1 MLGRLFRKRERRMFS
16 ARLMPVEVS
25 LEVASN
31 QRLLDAALEQGI
43 AFPHS
48 CRVGGCGTCRCRLL
62 EGEVKEHTDTSYLL
76 SADEIAEGTILACQS
91 TPRGDVVI
99 EVPGLTLEESVG
111 PQVACTGRVSAI
123 DRLGRDVIRLELE
136 LEQDVDYRAGQFA
149 QLSVPGIVNQP
160 RSYSFST
167 GPDERRSERSVAF
180 DIRVLP
186 DGVFSGWLGGSAAV
200 GDKVDYEGPRG
211 SFYLRPSGAPIL
223 GVVGGTGLGPLL
235 AMIEELVGRSQSRD
249 AILLV
254 GARSPEAF
262 YGLDILET
270 LQRRFPAR
278 LDVWPVV
285 SEADSEWSGRRG
297 LVTEHIAG
305 VPRLHEHHA
314 YLCGP
319 PGMIDAAVPILTAAG
334 VSNIHYDKF
343 LDTSGL

>member
-1 MLGRLFRKRERRMFS
+1 MFR

-25 LEVASN
+25 LEVASD
-31 QRLLDAALEQGI
+31 QRLLDAALEQGV

-62 EGEVKEHTDTSYLL
+62 EGDVKEHTDTSYLL
-76 SADEIAEGTILACQS
+76 SADEIADGTILACQS
-91 TPRGDVVI
+91 TPRGDVVV

-111 PQVACTGRVSAI
+111 AEIACTGRVSAI

-136 LEQDVDYRAGQFA
+136 LDREVDYRAGQYA
-149 QLSVPGIVNQP
+149 QLSVPGLVPRP
-160 RSYSFST
+160 RSYSFSI
-167 GPDERRSERSVAF
+167 GPEERRSERHVGF

-186 DGVFSGWLGGSAAV
+186 EGAFSGWLGERAAV
-200 GDKVDYEGPRG
+200 GDSVDYEGPRG

-223 GVVGGTGLGPLL
+223 GIAGGTGLGPLL
-235 AMIEELVGRSQSRD
+235 AMMEELIGRSQSRD

-262 YGLDILET
+262 YGLDILEA

-285 SEADSEWSGRRG
+285 SEADSEWSGRKG
-297 LVTEHIAG
+297 LVTEHIEA
-305 VPRLHEHHA
+305 VPRLREHHA
-314 YLCGP
+314 YMCGP
-319 PGMIDAAVPILTAAG
+319 PGMIDAAVPILSAAG
-334 VSNIHYDKF
+334 ISDIHYDKF
-343 LDTSGL
+343 LDTSGV